1 MWKHLLLFLIGI
13 ILSVGAD
20 AQNYSD
26 NVTLVSIDGDVVT
39 LNSTASAQKRKK
51 PKSRPCA
58 LHSTPCFIPAL
69 TV

>member
-26 NVTLVSIDGDVVT
+26 
-39 LNSTASAQKRKK
+39 KK
-51 PKSRPCA
+51 QQ
-58 LHSTPCFIPAL
+58 
-69 TV
+69 